1 MMLFDP
7 ALALQPVL
15 DVVRHARSEV
25 RVQAEFLPDP
35 LRAALRAASQRGV
48 RLRYLL
54 GPKAAYTLDASG
66 APLVPQRPYL
76 QGPNAADVEFATA
89 TGALFI
95 NPRFAE
101 LGPRGSFRRG
111 VRSHAFYV
119 TDGNAAALC
128 SGVPGADQRPLRL
141 TANEAIAGALRALFD
156 SEDSHS
162 PSERQRLEAQAQQVL
177 VIGPD
182 NNAPLLELVATPSA
196 IVLTSELDQ
205 GQAFLQLTRG
215 APKTL
220 VIPATLQRLPAVAAA
235 RAAGVQV
242 VTRAAP
248 FEGTVVWTPGR
259 AFVGSQ
265 RLTDAA
271 LGRDRE
277 VGVVLRGEGAD
288 ALRRFIES
296 P

>member
-48 RLRYLL
+48 QLRYLL

-66 APLVPQRPYL
+66 APLVPKRPYL
-76 QGPNAADVEFATA
+76 QGPNATDVEFATA
-89 TGALFI
+89 TGELFI

-101 LGPRGSFRRG
+101 LGPRGTFQRG

-128 SGVPGADQRPLRL
+128 SGVPGAEQRPLCL
-141 TANEAIAGALRALFD
+141 TANDAIAGALRALFD
-156 SEDSHS
+156 SEDSHA
-162 PSERQRLEAQAQQVL
+162 SERQRLEAQAQQVL

-182 NNAPLLELVATPSA
+182 NNAPLLELVATPGA

-220 VIPATLQRLPAVAAA
+220 VIPETLQRLPAVTAA